1 MHQRCTFL
9 LLKTLTF
16 TTHYNV
22 KKLIQTLKNIWSIDE
37 LKNKIIFT
45 LVLVLI
51 YRFGSH
57 VVLPGIDPNQL
68 DAKKISEGSKGLLGL
83 FDAFAGG
90 AFSQASI
97 FALGIMPY
105 ISASIFMQLMTILV
119 PQLKKVQNEGESGR
133 KKINQWTRYL
143 TVAVTAVQA
152 VAYVSYLTS
161 PQGNYANAILI
172 KGVLF
177 TFITVVTLT
186 AGTLFVMWM
195 GERIQDKGLGNGTS
209 IIIMVGIL
217 ARLPQSLLQEFSLK
231 GQKGG
236 GGMLIFLIE
245 IAVLIAIIMGL
256 IMLVQGV
263 RKIPLNYAKQIVGT
277 KNLDL
282 AGSRQFLP
290 IKVNSAGVMPIIF
303 AQAIMFLPTLVS
315 FASISD
321 STKGGIAAIFND
333 HSNIWYMLIYSVLVI
348 GFTFLYT
355 ALIFNPN
362 QISEDLKRSNGF
374 IPGVKPGQPT
384 ADYIGAIMDK
394 ITLPGAIFLAVVGIL
409 PGLMSMKMGA
419 GAFVSNQQFSTFFGG
434 TSLLIM
440 VGVILDT
447 LQQIETYL
455 LMKQYDGLMSSGR
468 VQGRQTVS
476 SSAI

>member
-1 MHQRCTFL
+1 
-9 LLKTLTF
+9 
-16 TTHYNV
+16 V
-22 KKLIQTLKNIWSIDE
+22 KKFIQTLKNIWSIDE

-45 LVLVLI
+45 LILIFI
-51 YRFGSH
+51 YRIGSH
-57 VVLPGIDPNQL
+57 IVLPGINPNLL
-68 DAKKISEGSKGLLGL
+68 DESKLRAANKGLLGI
-83 FDAFAGG
+83 FDTFAGG

-143 TVAVTAVQA
+143 TVIVTAFQA
-152 VAYVSYLTS
+152 GAYVAYLTA
-161 PQGNYANAILI
+161 PQGSYSQAIMI
-172 KGVLF
+172 QGVLF
-177 TFITVVTLT
+177 TFITIVTLT
-186 AGTLFVMWM
+186 AGTLFVMWL

-217 ARLPQSLLQEFSLK
+217 ARLPQSFLQEFNAKSES
-231 GQKGG
+231 KGG
-236 GGMLIFLIE
+236 GLLIFLIE
-245 IAVLIAIIMGL
+245 IVVLVAVVMGL
-256 IMLVQGV
+256 IILVQGI
-263 RKIPLNYAKQIVGT
+263 RKIPLSYAKQIVGS
-277 KNLDL
+277 KNLDI

-290 IKVNSAGVMPIIF
+290 VKVNSAGVMPIIF
-303 AQAIMFLPTLVS
+303 AQAIMFLPTLIS
-315 FASISD
+315 FTNIDSGKGISR
-321 STKGGIAAIFND
+321 IFND
-333 HSNIWYMLIYSVLVI
+333 HSNIWYMVIYSIMVI

-384 ADYIGAIMDK
+384 ADYIGIIMDR
-394 ITLPGAIFLAVVGIL
+394 ITLPGAIFLAFVGIM
-409 PGLMSMKMGA
+409 PGIAMG
-419 GAFVSNQQFSTFFGG
+419 FKVTSQFSTFFGG

-440 VGVILDT
+440 VGVVLDT

-468 VQGRQTVS
+468 VQGRQTTSPVITS
-476 SSAI
+476 GL